1 MKDHDATPPSWSVY
15 VLVSA
20 SGTRTYVGIST
31 DPDRRLRE
39 HNGEKAGGARSTRS
53 GRPWAIAR
61 IHGPYDGRAA
71 AQRAEHALKKKRGRQ
86 RIAATLP

>member
-1 MKDHDATPPSWSVY
+1 MKHEEATPPQWSVY

-31 DPDRRLRE
+31 DPERRLRE
-39 HNGEKAGGARSTRS
+39 HNGEKAGGARSTRP

-61 IHGPYDGRAA
+61 ILGPYSDRAA
-71 AQRAEHALKKKRGRQ
+71 AQRAEHALKKKRGHERF
-86 RIAATLP
+86 AAAPS